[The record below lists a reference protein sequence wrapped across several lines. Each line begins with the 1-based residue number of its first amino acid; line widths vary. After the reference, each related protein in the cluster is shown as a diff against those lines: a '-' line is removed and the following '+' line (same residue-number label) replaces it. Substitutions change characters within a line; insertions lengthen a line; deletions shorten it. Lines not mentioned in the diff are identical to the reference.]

1 MKNVHCSESRYGV
14 KVGLGPMDPGPQD
27 PGTRDPDPPQSLKIG
42 PGTPLNFKSGT
53 PGHSSKF

>member
-1 MKNVHCSESRYGV
+1 MHCSESRYGV
-14 KVGLGPMDPGPQD
+14 KVGLGPMDPGPRD